1 VTLAAAERLDN
12 VALLEA
18 ADPSSMLRQVASSA
32 AQVREGARAA
42 MEADLSDLIA
52 GGRPRAIVV
61 TGMGGSGIAGDVLA
75 AVAGPGCPVQVTT
88 VHDYRLPGWVGAAD
102 LVIAVSCSGAT
113 EETLSAAAGAVR
125 RGCRLLGVG
134 SQGSPLAALAEQASA
149 AFIPVKPIGMPR
161 SMLWGLSVPLVA
173 VAGRLGIIDTPEQAY
188 EAAATELE
196 RVAHLCRP
204 DSEAFV
210 NPAKTLALELAGTLP
225 MIWGTSPLAGVAASR
240 LANQLYE
247 NGKYPAIPGVLP
259 EANHNQVVVFDGPFA
274 PGPSSGLSARL
285 GGGLE
290 PGPDDGLS
298 PATGPGAEG
307 GLAQGNGHPHGGE
320 PAVPL
325 RLVLLR
331 DTHEHPQVARR
342 REESAKLATQR
353 GIEVSELTA
362 AGDRPL
368 ERLASLVQL
377 IDYASVYLAIA
388 GGTDPAPI
396 AVIQELKA
404 RIAQE

>member
-1 VTLAAAERLDN
+1 VTLAAQERLDN
-12 VALLEA
+12 VTLLEA
-18 ADPSSMLRQVASSA
+18 ADPSGMLRQVASAA
-32 AQVREGARAA
+32 AQVREAARVAH
-42 MEADLSDLIA
+42 EADLGELIA
-52 GGRPRAIVV
+52 AGRPRAIVV

-75 AVAGPGCPVQVTT
+75 AVAGPGCPVQVTA

-113 EETLSAAAGAVR
+113 EETLSAAAEAVR
-125 RGCRLLGVG
+125 RGCHLLGVG
-134 SQGSPLAALAEQASA
+134 SADSPLAAVAEQARA

-161 SMLWGLSVPLVA
+161 SMLWGLSVPLV
-173 VAGRLGIIDTPEQAY
+173 VAASRLGLFDMPAEAY
-188 EAAATELE
+188 EAAAAELE

-210 NPAKTLALELAGTLP
+210 NPAKGLALELSGELP

-240 LANQLYE
+240 FANQLFE
-247 NGKYPAIPGVLP
+247 NAKYPAIPGVLP
-259 EANHNQVVVFDGPFA
+259 EANHNQVVVFDGTFA
-274 PGPSSGLSARL
+274 PEPDGGALPGAD
-285 GGGLE
+285 GGLL
-290 PGPDDGLS
+290 PGPEDGGLGAGLPAGLGNGQVPQEQLS
-298 PATGPGAEG
+298 P
-307 GLAQGNGHPHGGE
+307 
-320 PAVPL
+320 VPL

-331 DTHEHPQVARR
+331 DKHEHPQVARR
-342 REESAKLATQR
+342 REESAKLAAQR

-362 AGDRPL
+362 AGDLPL

-388 GGTDPAPI
+388 SGIDPAPI